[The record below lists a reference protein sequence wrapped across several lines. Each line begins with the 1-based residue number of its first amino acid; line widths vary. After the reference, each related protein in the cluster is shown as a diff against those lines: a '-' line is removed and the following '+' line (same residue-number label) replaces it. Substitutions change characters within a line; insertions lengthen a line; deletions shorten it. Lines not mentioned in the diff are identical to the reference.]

1 MRESELLPI
10 ESTVETGK
18 LYAYDGK
25 VPKVHESVFLAA
37 GARIIGDVELA
48 ENVSV
53 WFNTVI
59 RGDVERIRIGRN
71 TNIQDNATIHV
82 TNFSNPTWVGESV
95 TVGHGA
101 VLHGC
106 TVKDG
111 ALIGMKAVVLDR
123 AVIGEESLV
132 AAGSVVLGG
141 TIVPPRMLV
150 AGIPAKVMRPLKEK
164 EIEEVVRSGASNYRM
179 YVQHYR
185 GELPEKDWGIGSF
198 AGQDNKDG
206 SMSKK

>member
-1 MRESELLPI
+1 MAKFRK
-10 ESTVETGK
+10 ST
-18 LYAYDGK
+18 
-25 VPKVHESVFLAA
+25 ESVFLAA

-185 GELPEKDWGIGSF
+185 GELPEKDWGVGSF
-198 AGQDNKDG
+198 A
-206 SMSKK
+206 

>member
-1 MRESELLPI
+1 MRETEVTLV
-10 ESTVETGK
+10 EATVETGK
-18 LYAYDGK
+18 LYSFDGK
-25 VPKVHESVFLAA
+25 TPKIHSSVFLAA
-37 GARIIGDVELA
+37 GARIIGDVELG

-53 WFNTVI
+53 WFNAVV
-59 RGDVERIRIGRN
+59 RGDVERVRIGKN

-82 TNFSNPTWVGESV
+82 THFSNPTCVGESV
-95 TVGHGA
+95 TIGHGA

-106 TVKDG
+106 TVKDR

-141 TIVPPRMLV
+141 TVVPPGMLV
-150 AGIPAKVMRPLKEK
+150 AGIPAKVVRLLN
-164 EIEEVVRSGASNYRM
+164 EEERAMVREGAVNYRM

-185 GELPEKDWGIGSF
+185 GELPEKDWGVGSF
-198 AGQDNKDG
+198 A
-206 SMSKK
+206 

>member
-1 MRESELLPI
+1 MREIELLPI

-18 LYAYDGK
+18 LYAFDGK
-25 VPKVHESVFLAA
+25 IPKVHESVFLAA
-37 GARIIGDVELA
+37 GARVIGDVELA

-82 TNFSNPTWVGESV
+82 TNFSNPTWVGEAV

-106 TVKDG
+106 TVKDR
-111 ALIGMKAVVLDR
+111 ALIGMNAVVLDR

-132 AAGSVVLGG
+132 AAGAVVLGG
-141 TIVPPRMLV
+141 TIVPPGMLV
-150 AGIPAKVMRPLKEK
+150 AGIPAKILRPLNEYERKM
-164 EIEEVVRSGASNYRM
+164 VLDGSTNYMM
-179 YVQHYR
+179 YVQHFR
-185 GELPEKDWGIGSF
+185 GELPGKDWDTGSF
-198 AGQDNKDG
+198 A
-206 SMSKK
+206 

>member
-1 MRESELLPI
+1 MREIELLPI

-18 LYAYDGK
+18 LYAFDGK

-37 GARIIGDVELA
+37 GARVIGDVELA

-82 TNFSNPTWVGESV
+82 TNFSNPTRVGESV
-95 TVGHGA
+95 TIGHGA

-111 ALIGMKAVVLDR
+111 ALIGMNAVVLDR

-164 EIEEVVRSGASNYRM
+164 EIEEVVRSGASNYMM
-179 YVQHYR
+179 YVQHFR
-185 GELPEKDWGIGSF
+185 GELPEKDWGVGSF
-198 AGQDNKDG
+198 AGIPE
-206 SMSKK
+206 

>member
-1 MRESELLPI
+1 MISKEILSI
-10 ESTVETGK
+10 ESTVESGK
-18 LYAYDGK
+18 LYAFDGK
-25 VPKVHESVFLAA
+25 FPLVHESVFLAA
-37 GARIIGDVELA
+37 GSRVIGDVEIA
-48 ENVSV
+48 ENVSI
-53 WFNTVI
+53 WFNSVV

-82 TNFSNPTWVGESV
+82 TNFSNPTWIGEAV

-106 TVKDG
+106 TVKDR

-132 AAGSVVLGG
+132 AAGAVVLGG
-141 TIVPPRMLV
+141 TIVPPGMLV
-150 AGIPAKVMRPLKEK
+150 AGVPAKILRPLNDFERKM
-164 EIEEVVRSGASNYRM
+164 VLDGSANYMM

-185 GELPEKDWGIGSF
+185 GELPEKNWDAGSF
-198 AGQDNKDG
+198 A
-206 SMSKK
+206 

>member
-18 LYAYDGK
+18 LYAFDGK

-37 GARIIGDVELA
+37 GARVIGDVELA

-82 TNFSNPTWVGESV
+82 TNFSNPTRVGESV
-95 TVGHGA
+95 TIGHGA

-111 ALIGMKAVVLDR
+111 ALIGMNAVVLDR

-164 EIEEVVRSGASNYRM
+164 EIEEVVRSGASNYMM
-179 YVQHYR
+179 YVQHFR
-185 GELPEKDWGIGSF
+185 GELPEKDWGVGSF
-198 AGQDNKDG
+198 AGIPE
-206 SMSKK
+206 

>member
-1 MRESELLPI
+1 MREIELLPI

-18 LYAYDGK
+18 LYAFDGK

-37 GARIIGDVELA
+37 GARVIGDVELA

-59 RGDVERIRIGRN
+59 RGDVERIRIGRD

-82 TNFSNPTWVGESV
+82 TNFSNPTCVGESV
-95 TVGHGA
+95 TIGHGA

-111 ALIGMKAVVLDR
+111 ALIGMNAVVLDR

-141 TIVPPRMLV
+141 TIVPARMLV

-164 EIEEVVRSGASNYRM
+164 EIEEVVRSGASNYMM
-179 YVQHYR
+179 YVQHFR
-185 GELPEKDWGIGSF
+185 GELPEKDWGEGSF
-198 AGQDNKDG
+198 AGIPE
-206 SMSKK
+206 

>member
-1 MRESELLPI
+1 MRELELLPI

-18 LYAYDGK
+18 LYAFDGK

-48 ENVSV
+48 ENVSI
-53 WFNTVI
+53 WFNSVL
-59 RGDVERIRIGRN
+59 RGDVERIRIGRD

-82 TNFSNPTWVGESV
+82 TNFANPAWIGKSV

-106 TVKDG
+106 TVLDH
-111 ALIGMKAVVLDR
+111 ALIGMNAVVLDR

-141 TIVPPRMLV
+141 TIIPPRTLA
-150 AGIPAKVMRPLKEK
+150 AGIPAKVIRPLKEK
-164 EIEEVVRSGASNYRM
+164 EIEEVVRAGASNYLM

-185 GELPEKDWGIGSF
+185 GEVPAVDWGTGSF
-198 AGQDNKDG
+198 AGI
-206 SMSKK
+206 SE